1 MNSSSTTVGVVRT
14 GAYPELTLTAVLV
27 GYFLGAFITVLDPLQ
42 VNWAWFTPVLTLG
55 VIALFI
61 YTKAH
66 HGEAKASHRLSGN
79 LQILDTSLT
88 NILNNLETLNTD
100 SASLP
105 VYEARFEIDRLLRE
119 DLNNFA
125 NARESMKHIFG
136 LQNYADVMSAF
147 AAGERYI
154 NRVWSASTDG
164 YVDEVHS
171 YLDRA
176 TQQFRE
182 ARALFTELQQ
192 QYKTALS
199 PA

>member
-1 MNSSSTTVGVVRT
+1 MNIKTFSLLLIMAS
-14 GAYPELTLTAVLV
+14 
-27 GYFLGAFITVLDPLQ
+27 FLAGAFICVLDPTQ
-42 VNWAWFTPVLTLG
+42 VNWTWFVPVLTLG
-55 VIALFI
+55 TLAL
-61 YTKAH
+61 YVYRKAH

-79 LQILDTSLT
+79 IRILETSLE
-88 NILNNLETLNTD
+88 NVLRNLEKINAD
-100 SASLP
+100 SAKLP

-125 NARESMKHIFG
+125 NARESMKHVFG

-164 YVDEVHS
+164 YVDEVRN

-176 TQQFRE
+176 TKQFRE
-182 ARALFTELQQ
+182 ARVLFAKLQQ
-192 QYKTALS
+192 QYQSTVS

>member
-1 MNSSSTTVGVVRT
+1 MNIK
-14 GAYPELTLTAVLV
+14 TLSLLV
-27 GYFLGAFITVLDPLQ
+27 IMASFLAGAFITVLDPTQ
-42 VNWAWFTPVLTLG
+42 VNWFWFTPVLTLG
-55 VIALFI
+55 VVALLI

-66 HGEAKASHRLSGN
+66 HSEAKASHRLSGN
-79 LQILDTSLT
+79 LQILETSLA
-88 NILNNLETLNTD
+88 NILGNLETLNAD
-100 SASLP
+100 SANLP

-125 NARESMKHIFG
+125 NARESMKHVFG

-164 YVDEVHS
+164 YVDEVRN
-171 YLDRA
+171 YLERA

-182 ARALFTELQQ
+182 ARALFAKLQQ
-192 QYKTALS
+192 QYQPEIS

>member
-1 MNSSSTTVGVVRT
+1 MNIKAISLFIIM
-14 GAYPELTLTAVLV
+14 AA
-27 GYFLGAFITVLDPLQ
+27 FLAGAFITVLDPIQ
-42 VNWAWFTPVLTLG
+42 VNWAWFAPVLTLG
-55 VIALFI
+55 VVALFI

-88 NILNNLETLNTD
+88 NILGNLETLSGD
-100 SASLP
+100 SANLP

-136 LQNYADVMSAF
+136 LQHYADVMSAF

-182 ARALFTELQQ
+182 ARELFSKLQQ